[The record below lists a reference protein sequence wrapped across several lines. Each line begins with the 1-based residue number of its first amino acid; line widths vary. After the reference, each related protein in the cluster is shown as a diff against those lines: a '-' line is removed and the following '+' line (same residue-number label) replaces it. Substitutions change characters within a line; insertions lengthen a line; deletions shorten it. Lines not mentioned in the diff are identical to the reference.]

1 MKSNLKSEILIS
13 ACKKCFLN
21 LFATN
26 EQIRCG
32 KDEAEPGNE
41 QILCRHANRY
51 TIRGRRKGPKDRRA
65 RQVIDMVLSKSHSA
79 PVSQVTFSYPP
90 SPATFSSCMLLCILI
105 TSNFHL
111 RSQMLASLAEDSC
124 LSYQD
129 FDESEDNGRACK
141 AACDAHSIEAGW
153 LQNTAAPCHS
163 RPPAPLRHVDSM
175 ELITRHLGKRGV
187 NVDFVQRS
195 NALNRHSAD
204 VVKHHD
210 EVSRA
215 SPQCSLPHVD
225 SCELLGRQALVS
237 CQPTNFRLCFLL
249 ERVIA

>member
-1 MKSNLKSEILIS
+1 MD
-13 ACKKCFLN
+13 
-21 LFATN
+21 FAPICMAGFCPTN
-26 EQIRCG
+26 SLSSCG
-32 KDEAEPGNE
+32 KDEAERNMMTDMQTGR
-41 QILCRHANRY
+41 LDRG
-51 TIRGRRKGPKDRRA
+51 GRRGLKDRRA
-65 RQVIDMVLSKSHSA
+65 RQVTDMALSKSHSA

-90 SPATFSSCMLLCILI
+90 APATFSCRVLLCILI

-111 RSQMLASLAEDSC
+111 RSQMLASLAEGSC
-124 LSYQD
+124 LSYQS
-129 FDESEDNGRACK
+129 FEESEDDGQACK

-187 NVDFVQRS
+187 NVDYVQRS

-204 VVKHHD
+204 VVRHHD

-237 CQPTNFRLCFLL
+237 CQPANFRLWFLL
-249 ERVIA
+249 ERMIV

>member
-1 MKSNLKSEILIS
+1 MD
-13 ACKKCFLN
+13 
-21 LFATN
+21 FAPICMAGFCPTN
-26 EQIRCG
+26 SLSSCG
-32 KDEAEPGNE
+32 KDEAERNMMTDMQTGG
-41 QILCRHANRY
+41 LDRG
-51 TIRGRRKGPKDRRA
+51 GRRGLKDRRA
-65 RQVIDMVLSKSHSA
+65 RQVTDMVLSKSHSA

-90 SPATFSSCMLLCILI
+90 APATFSCRVLLCILI

-111 RSQMLASLAEDSC
+111 RSQMLASLAEGSC
-124 LSYQD
+124 LSYQS
-129 FDESEDNGRACK
+129 FEESEDDGQACK

-187 NVDFVQRS
+187 NVDYVQRS

-204 VVKHHD
+204 VVRHHD

-215 SPQCSLPHVD
+215 SPQCSFHRFGSLPHVD

-237 CQPTNFRLCFLL
+237 CQPANFRLRFLL
-249 ERVIA
+249 ERMIV

>member
-1 MKSNLKSEILIS
+1 MEAHGFRANLHGWI
-13 ACKKCFLN
+13 CPQ
-21 LFATN
+21 T
-26 EQIRCG
+26 RCG
-32 KDEAEPGNE
+32 KDEAERSKMTD
-41 QILCRHANRY
+41 I
-51 TIRGRRKGPKDRRA
+51 KDRRA
-65 RQVIDMVLSKSHSA
+65 RQVTDMALSKSHSA

-90 SPATFSSCMLLCILI
+90 APATFSCRVLLCILI

-111 RSQMLASLAEDSC
+111 RSQMLASLAEGSC
-124 LSYQD
+124 LSYQS
-129 FDESEDNGRACK
+129 FEENEDDGQACK

-187 NVDFVQRS
+187 NVDYVQRS

-237 CQPTNFRLCFLL
+237 CQPANFRLWFLL
-249 ERVIA
+249 ERMIV